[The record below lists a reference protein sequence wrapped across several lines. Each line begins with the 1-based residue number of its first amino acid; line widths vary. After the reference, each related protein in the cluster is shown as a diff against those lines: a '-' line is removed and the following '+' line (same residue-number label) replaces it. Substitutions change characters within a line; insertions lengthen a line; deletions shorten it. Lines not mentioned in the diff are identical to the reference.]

1 MRTRKLQSRFL
12 FEIKTHD
19 DMAKKIEGKTTRVT
33 VRFTAKEWEEVRVQ
47 MQNNDYLSKAS
58 FIRDKVLNRRIKID
72 RNVVLTD
79 RAFRNQIN
87 SLSGIVAR
95 VGVDYNQATKRF
107 NYLVKQKRADGSPV
121 INSRAA
127 NYYLKQLQQMTVE
140 MKEAIDRI
148 IEMVENLEL
157 KESAPVKEEINNT

>member
-58 FIRDKVLNRRIKID
+58 FIRDKVLNRRIKWCLRIGH
-72 RNVVLTD
+72 
-79 RAFRNQIN
+79 
-87 SLSGIVAR
+87 SGIR
-95 VGVDYNQATKRF
+95 
-107 NYLVKQKRADGSPV
+107 
-121 INSRAA
+121 
-127 NYYLKQLQQMTVE
+127 
-140 MKEAIDRI
+140 
-148 IEMVENLEL
+148 
-157 KESAPVKEEINNT
+157 